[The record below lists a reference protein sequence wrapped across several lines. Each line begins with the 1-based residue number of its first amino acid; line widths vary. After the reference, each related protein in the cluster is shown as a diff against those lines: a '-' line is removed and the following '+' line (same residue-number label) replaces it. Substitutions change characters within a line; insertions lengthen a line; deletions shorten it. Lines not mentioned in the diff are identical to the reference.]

1 MRESIKL
8 VIFDLDG
15 TVLDTREFLYQG
27 FEHAIKSHKLPHK
40 SRADLDHVISTTK
53 YLPEAYALLGIHDNV
68 EEIIKTH
75 ISYRSQNLH
84 LIKTFPEVIETLSHI
99 KTAGI
104 KITALTNRLKQ
115 LHESLEI
122 TGVKKYLDLL
132 ITKSDII
139 YPKPHPE
146 GIEKILS
153 HFSIPKNQALIVGDT
168 EDDIIAGKN
177 AGIKTVAVSYG
188 FGAYRI
194 KKSNPDYLVNH
205 FSELL
210 QIIVQT
216 NTR

>member
-1 MRESIKL
+1 MGEPIKL
-8 VIFDLDG
+8 IIFDLDG
-15 TVLDTREFLYQG
+15 TILDTREFLYQG
-27 FEHAIKSHKLPHK
+27 FEHAIKTYKLPHK
-40 SRADLDHVISTTK
+40 SRPELAHAISTTK

-75 ISYRSQNLH
+75 LAFRSQNLH
-84 LIKTFPEVIETLSHI
+84 LIKAFPGVKEILRHI
-99 KTAGI
+99 KSAGI

-132 ITKSDII
+132 VTKSDITN
-139 YPKPHPE
+139 PKPHPE

-177 AGIKTVAVSYG
+177 ASIKTVGVSYG
-188 FGAYRI
+188 FGSYRI
-194 KKSNPDYLVNH
+194 KKSNPDYLIDH
-205 FSELL
+205 FTELI
-210 QIIVQT
+210 QIIQ
-216 NTR
+216 